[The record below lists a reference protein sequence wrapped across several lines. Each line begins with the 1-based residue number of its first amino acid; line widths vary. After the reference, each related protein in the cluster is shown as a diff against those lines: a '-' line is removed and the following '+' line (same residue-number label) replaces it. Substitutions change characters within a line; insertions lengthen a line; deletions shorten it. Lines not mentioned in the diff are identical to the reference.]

1 MPKPASTHNHPLTV
15 VLDTRVALE
24 ALVVTAWRKTPAS
37 RRPEWLRQLVLQGFR
52 SDCRG
57 LRQTLTDVPLHSA
70 SPQNVWA
77 VSRTTPTVPIAHQRV
92 TETADTTVLQTTK
105 PLAQLRKL
113 IG

>member
-1 MPKPASTHNHPLTV
+1 MVKLASTHQYRLTL

-24 ALVVTAWRKTPAS
+24 ALLVTAWRKTPAS

-57 LRQTLTDVPLHSA
+57 LRQALTDVPLHSA
-70 SPQNVWA
+70 SPSNVWS
-77 VSRTTPTVPIAHQRV
+77 VFRTTPTEPTAHPTV
-92 TETADTTVLQTTK
+92 TETAGTADLQTTK